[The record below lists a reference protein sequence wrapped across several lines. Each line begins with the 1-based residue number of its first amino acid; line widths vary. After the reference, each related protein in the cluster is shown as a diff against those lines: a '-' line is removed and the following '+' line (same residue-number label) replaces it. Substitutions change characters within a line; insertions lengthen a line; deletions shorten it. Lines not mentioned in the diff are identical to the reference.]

1 MGQETKA
8 GSAVSFKTCVRQ
20 RLKWGFIEKI
30 ELFYIPTLTRLHQPP
45 ARPRVPPC
53 KDFIVYT
60 AASDKSCPDYPKSPT
75 AAPPASPR
83 VGWPR
88 NAEQMLRSDWPT
100 GRQLQEAAGC
110 MGIIDR
116 GGEGGT
122 FKVGALHLSS
132 STRGHNFQGCVN
144 CQLLLPPK
152 GAL

>member
-1 MGQETKA
+1 MKVFQEVPANLKTSWPKG
-8 GSAVSFKTCVRQ
+8 GSSSIISIALNLSSYIKT
-20 RLKWGFIEKI
+20 WS
-30 ELFYIPTLTRLHQPP
+30 RLHQPST
-45 ARPRVPPC
+45 RPRVRPC

-75 AAPPASPR
+75 AAPPAPPR

-88 NAEQMLRSDWPT
+88 NAEGMLCSDWPT

-116 GGEGGT
+116 GGGT

-132 STRGHNFQGCVN
+132 STRGHNFQGRVN
-144 CQLLLPPK
+144 FY
-152 GAL
+152 